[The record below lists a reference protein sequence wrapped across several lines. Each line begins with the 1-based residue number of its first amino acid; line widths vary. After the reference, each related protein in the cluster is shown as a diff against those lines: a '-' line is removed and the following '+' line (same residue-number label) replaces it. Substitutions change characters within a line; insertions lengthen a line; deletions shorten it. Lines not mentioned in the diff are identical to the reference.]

1 MLIKL
6 DYKAKRQE
14 VEDMIWEVDE
24 DCDKAV
30 SWDEFKLMFQRCRTD
45 RVRAAPQPHPTR
57 LQRVTMLSFSASGPT
72 HPDLRRC
79 CGYIARDPRPHFPA
93 SSLARTL
100 RPHSPPLLSAPTLG
114 LCRQVWSRG
123 SCLT

>member
-24 DCDKAV
+24 DCDKCV

-45 RVRAAPQPHPTR
+45 RVRARPTGAIHVGRGGAVAR
-57 LQRVTMLSFSASGPT
+57 LWALS
-72 HPDLRRC
+72 
-79 CGYIARDPRPHFPA
+79 
-93 SSLARTL
+93 RTL
-100 RPHSPPLLSAPTLG
+100 I
-114 LCRQVWSRG
+114 V
-123 SCLT
+123 